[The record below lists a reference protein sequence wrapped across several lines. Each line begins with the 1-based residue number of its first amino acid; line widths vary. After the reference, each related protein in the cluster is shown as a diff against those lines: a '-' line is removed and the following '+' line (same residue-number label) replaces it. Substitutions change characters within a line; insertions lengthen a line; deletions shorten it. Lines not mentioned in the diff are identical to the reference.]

1 MEVKINREIREY
13 TESMFFGLSLRQFV
27 FSIMACGIAVIAYFI
42 LRPIVGLETTS
53 WVCIVL
59 AIPFAIVGFL
69 KYNGMH
75 AEEFIWAWIKS
86 EILSPKV
93 LTFGET
99 NYYYDMLKD
108 TISKNEKET
117 EKEPEK
123 EIETETKADN
133 QKDNEGGDTDD
144 KDAN

>member
-27 FSIMACGIAVIAYFI
+27 FSVMACGIAVVAYFI
-42 LRPIVGLETTS
+42 LKPIVGLETTS

-99 NYYYDMLKD
+99 NVYYEMLKD
-108 TISKNEKET
+108 TVAKQERECEKQVETQNET
-117 EKEPEK
+117 
-123 EIETETKADN
+123 I
-133 QKDNEGGDTDD
+133 GGKQDD
-144 KDAN
+144 KDTN

>member
-123 EIETETKADN
+123 EIETEAKADN
-133 QKDNEGGDTDD
+133 QQDNEGGDTDD